1 MTSMTLHR
9 LHITFWFMLLA
20 AALPGVESHLSAQT
34 IITLDADSK
43 IWIEGRSNVNRFTCA
58 AEKYEGEAR
67 IYSESLEE
75 VASRADEQV
84 RLELNIPVRSFE
96 CGRSRMN
103 RDLYDALK
111 SDEYF
116 YITFE
121 FQEAETLS
129 SNGNGSFTLRVHG
142 ILTVAGTSREIA
154 FEAEGFIL
162 ENNRVRAVGEKTILM
177 TDYNV
182 EPPTGLLGLV
192 RAENRLTVHFDLYA
206 SPTNRSEI
214 INLQR

>member
-1 MTSMTLHR
+1 
-9 LHITFWFMLLA
+9 MLLA
-20 AALPGVESHLSAQT
+20 ALLPGVESHLSAQT
-34 IITLDADSK
+34 IITPDPDSK
-43 IWIEGRSNVNRFTCA
+43 IWIEGNSNVNRFTCA
-58 AEKYEGEAR
+58 AEKYRGEAR
-67 IYSESLEE
+67 IYSESLGEI
-75 VASRADEQV
+75 AGRADEQV

-111 SDEYF
+111 SDEFF

-121 FQEAETLS
+121 FQSAETLS
-129 SNGNGSFTLRVHG
+129 GNGNDSFRLKVSG
-142 ILTVAGTSREIA
+142 ILTVAGTSREIT
-154 FEAEGFIL
+154 FESDGFIL
-162 ENNRVRAVGEKTILM
+162 ENNRVRAVGDKTILM

-192 RAENRLTVHFDLYA
+192 RAENSLTVHFDLYA